1 MYGFLRKFLPK
12 IAADCLII
20 VWYLALIFLVAA
32 LSQSG
37 QAVFRYLKV

>member
-1 MYGFLRKFLPK
+1 MYGFLRRFLPK
-12 IAADCLII
+12 IAADCLMV

-37 QAVFRYLKV
+37 QAVFRYLNV